1 MAVKNVRLAL
11 GVLLGIWML
20 VDGVHALATGSYIV
34 PSGGEYAGQL
44 GPWAWTLGL
53 MQIDPLGTPAK
64 LAFVLLGLIWLVHVR
79 NIAVNK
85 VILPAAI
92 LLCVLTLWYLPF
104 GTIIAVI
111 ELLALLVPVFTRK
124 KAAR

>member
-1 MAVKNVRLAL
+1 MPVRNVRAAL
-11 GVLLGIWML
+11 GLLLGIWML

-34 PSGGEYAGQL
+34 PAGGEYAGTL
-44 GPWAWTLGL
+44 GPWAWALGL

-79 NIAVNK
+79 NVAVNK
-85 VILPAAI
+85 VIRPAAFA
-92 LLCVLTLWYLPF
+92 LCVLTLWYLPF

-111 ELLALLVPVFTRK
+111 ELLALLAPAFARK
-124 KAAR
+124 KVA